1 LRRDFGEKMSE
12 PMQVAILLSVCPE
25 DIQSMVVKGAGP
37 LDTYRPVRDRMRELV
52 DNKLAHS
59 SLSMD
64 VAAIKADEAWWWTA
78 EAEELLAAIGKG
90 GYPSVQCHNCDG
102 KGNFARDCLTP
113 KGKGKGKHS
122 GV

>member
-1 LRRDFGEKMSE
+1 MSE

-25 DIQSMVVKGAGP
+25 DIQSMVVQGAGP
-37 LDTYRPVRDRMRELV
+37 LDTYRPVRDRIRELV